1 MGIVIEMC
9 NCTDKKN
16 VIPNS
21 KSMIENDISQ
31 KYNNNNDNNQNEI
44 NIDLTQEIKDQ
55 KNINKNIIN
64 NEHNEQ
70 NNEAETYNN
79 IQSMVIQKE
88 RKEKSSLSR
97 ILIQKIDKDDKMSQ
111 KSIKSKASRSNKSRK
126 SDKSNKSN
134 KSGKGE
140 EEDNN
145 KKFKRKKS
153 KNKIGERKISSD
165 EHLNNKND
173 IIINEEDYKE
183 IVNISETIVSEIIIN
198 EKPKTISKE
207 KKKKIK
213 GRNIINIFILGY
225 NEVGKSAFCI
235 RFVENKYEDFYI
247 PSIGIENYSKI
258 IAYNERS
265 YKLNFSVLWGEL
277 DAQKQENLLSTI
289 DFFFL
294 IYDITKIIS
303 FNQINIYL
311 KQLKKYLFLYDKEGK
326 SPNFCLIG
334 NKCDLEGERKVGLE
348 TINKCIAKFGIKH
361 FDISVRTAKNMNNLI
376 QFFIGIFDKIAFPEK

>member
-1 MGIVIEMC
+1 MV
-9 NCTDKKN
+9 
-16 VIPNS
+16 
-21 KSMIENDISQ
+21 ENDINN
-31 KYNNNNDNNQNEI
+31 KYDNNNNKNANEI
-44 NIDLTQEIKDQ
+44 NIDLTQEK
-55 KNINKNIIN
+55 KNQNKVNNIIIN

-70 NNEAETYNN
+70 NNEAETYTKF
-79 IQSMVIQKE
+79 QSKVIQKE
-88 RKEKSSLSR
+88 RKEKRSLSKK
-97 ILIQKIDKDDKMSQ
+97 LIQKEDKADKLSQ
-111 KSIKSKASRSNKSRK
+111 KSYKSKSS
-126 SDKSNKSN
+126 KSNKSHKSHKSN
-134 KSGKGE
+134 KIE

-145 KKFKRKKS
+145 KKSKRKKS
-153 KNKIGERKISSD
+153 AERKVLSD
-165 EHLNNKND
+165 EYLNKKTGD
-173 IIINEEDYKE
+173 IIVEEDYKE
-183 IVNISETIVSEIIIN
+183 IINISETILSEIILN

-213 GRNIINIFILGY
+213 GRNNINILILGY

-258 IAYNERS
+258 IAYNERN

-277 DAQKQENLLSTI
+277 DSQKQENILSKT

-294 IYDITKIIS
+294 IYDITKIRS

-348 TINKCIAKFGIKH
+348 IINKCIEKFKIKH

-376 QFFIGIFDKIAFPEK
+376 QFFVGIFDKIAFSNK

>member
-9 NCTDKKN
+9 NCAAQKN
-16 VIPNS
+16 IIPNS
-21 KSMIENDISQ
+21 KSMVENDINN
-31 KYNNNNDNNQNEI
+31 KYDNHNNKNANEI
-44 NIDLTQEIKDQ
+44 NIDLTQEK
-55 KNINKNIIN
+55 KNQNKVNNIIIN

-70 NNEAETYNN
+70 NNEAETYTKF
-79 IQSMVIQKE
+79 QSKVIQKE
-88 RKEKSSLSR
+88 RKEKRSLSKK
-97 ILIQKIDKDDKMSQ
+97 LNPKEDKADKLSQ
-111 KSIKSKASRSNKSRK
+111 KSYKSKSS
-126 SDKSNKSN
+126 KSNKSHKSHKSN
-134 KSGKGE
+134 KIE

-145 KKFKRKKS
+145 KKSKRKKS
-153 KNKIGERKISSD
+153 EERKVLND
-165 EHLNNKND
+165 EYLNKKTGD
-173 IIINEEDYKE
+173 IIVEEDYKE
-183 IVNISETIVSEIIIN
+183 IFNISETILSEIILN

-213 GRNIINIFILGY
+213 GRNNINIVILGY

-247 PSIGIENYSKI
+247 PSIGIENYFKI
-258 IAYNERS
+258 IIYNERN

-277 DAQKQENLLSTI
+277 DSKKQENILSTT

-294 IYDITKIIS
+294 IYDITKIRS

-348 TINKCIAKFGIKH
+348 IINKCIEKFKIKH

-376 QFFIGIFDKIAFPEK
+376 QFFVGIFDKIAFSNK